1 MMTRK
6 PAGSVKVRPR
16 ALVTGGAIRLGR
28 AIALALARSGMD
40 VAISYHRSR
49 DEARTTVRS
58 IERLGVRG
66 IALQADLARAPA
78 ARRLVQAAARA
89 LGGLD
94 VLVNNAGVFART
106 PLDATTAAAFDAVLA
121 VNVRAP
127 FLCTQAAA
135 AVMPDGGHIVNIAD
149 AGADEGWPAYLAYSI
164 SKAGVI
170 ALTRGLARALA
181 PRGITVNCVAPG
193 RVLRPTGFPHA
204 RWARL
209 RRGHA
214 ETVDDVTDAVVAFAT
229 CPPARTGRIL
239 KIER

>member
-6 PAGSVKVRPR
+6 PTGSVKVRLR

-28 AIALALARSGMD
+28 ATALGLARSGMD
-40 VAISYHRSR
+40 VAISYHRSME
-49 DEARTTVRS
+49 EARRTVRA

-66 IALQADLARAPA
+66 VALPADLARPA
-78 ARRLVQAAARA
+78 APRRLVHATVRA

-106 PLDATTAAAFDAVLA
+106 PLGTVTAAEFDRVLA

-127 FLCTQAAA
+127 FLCAQAAA
-135 AVMPDGGHIVNIAD
+135 DVMADGGHIVNISD
-149 AGADEGWPAYLAYSI
+149 AGADDGWPGYLAYSA
-164 SKAGVI
+164 SKAGVV

-181 PRGITVNCVAPG
+181 SRRIAVNCVAPG
-193 RVLRPTGFPHA
+193 RVLRPAGFSHA
-204 RWARL
+204 RWMKV

-214 ETVDDVTDAVVAFAT
+214 ETVDDVTDAVLAFAT
-229 CPPARTGRIL
+229 CPPTRTGEIL